1 MAKKT
6 AAIGTM
12 RLALKRADTSLLLYA
27 ILLFQVSAMLLLT
40 LRTEP
45 IDVQSLLLAGA
56 MPAVTL
62 LCMKL
67 LPMIWRI
74 DRVIMALV
82 LFLCSVSVVTLT
94 AISRASITPLTQA
107 VYIGVG
113 LVGMLAGIVFIRHF
127 KKWGHWK
134 IVFMALSLG
143 FIALPLIIGETKN
156 GAKNWIEVVPN
167 VIGGQPSEFVK
178 ISHLV
183 VLAACLS
190 ERQSRAMKI
199 LSIAFGAALC
209 AVLLLERDLGA
220 LLLYFLVTVI
230 LYFLATSN
238 GWLSLAGLGVGA
250 AGAVGA
256 YYALPYVKK
265 RIVNWRNPWADSS
278 GGGYQVIQSL
288 IAIGSGGLIGMG
300 LGLGMPRMVP
310 LYHSDFVFAAICEQF
325 GMIFALCLLAVYV
338 LIIMR
343 GVSVAMSCRDGFH
356 ALLAFGIVAL
366 IGLQTL
372 LIVGGNI
379 RLIPLTGVTLPFVA
393 MGGSSMV
400 SCLTGVGMLLGI
412 SSLNADRDEDDVRR
426 AEWQE
431 AEDA

>member
-1 MAKKT
+1 MTRRTEQISAMK
-6 AAIGTM
+6 
-12 RLALKRADTSLLLYA
+12 RALKRADPSLLLYA
-27 ILLFQVSAMLLLT
+27 IVLFQASAMLLLT

-45 IDVQSLLLAGA
+45 IDTQSLLLAGV

-62 LCMKL
+62 LLAKG
-67 LPMIWRI
+67 LPKIWKI
-74 DRVIMALV
+74 DGVVLTLV
-82 LFLCSVSVVTLT
+82 LFLCSVSIVTLT
-94 AISRASITPLTQA
+94 AIARAAVTPLTQA
-107 VYIGVG
+107 LYIGAG
-113 LVGMLAGIVFIRHF
+113 LIGMVIGIVFIRHF
-127 KKWGHWK
+127 RHWNRWK
-134 IVFMALSLG
+134 IVFMLLSLG
-143 FIALPLIIGETKN
+143 FIALPLAIGETKF
-156 GAKNWIEVVPN
+156 GAKNWIEVIRGV
-167 VIGGQPSEFVK
+167 VGVQPSEFVK
-178 ISHLV
+178 VSLMV

-190 ERQSRAMKI
+190 ERQSKTMKV

-220 LLLYFLVTVI
+220 LLLYFLTTVI

-238 GWLSLAGLGVGA
+238 GWLSLAGLGAGA

-256 YYALPYVKK
+256 YFMFDLVKQ
-265 RIVNWRNPWADSS
+265 RVSIWRNPWADAADS
-278 GGGYQVIQSL
+278 GYQLIQSL

-300 LGLGMPRMVP
+300 LGLGMPRMIP

-338 LIIMR
+338 LIILR
-343 GVSVAMSCRDGFH
+343 GVSIAMSCRDGFH

-366 IGLQTL
+366 LGLQTL

-393 MGGSSMV
+393 AGGSSMV
-400 SCLTGVGMLLGI
+400 SCLTGVGLLLGI
-412 SSLNADRDEDDVRR
+412 SSLNAEQDEEDVRR

-431 AEDA
+431 GERP

>member
-1 MAKKT
+1 MT
-6 AAIGTM
+6 RRTEQIGAM
-12 RLALKRADTSLLLYA
+12 KRALKRADPSLLLYA
-27 ILLFQVSAMLLLT
+27 IVLFQASAMLLLT

-45 IDVQSLLLAGA
+45 IDTQSLLLAGV

-62 LCMKL
+62 LLAKG
-67 LPMIWRI
+67 LPKIWKI
-74 DRVIMALV
+74 DGVVLTLV
-82 LFLCSVSVVTLT
+82 LFLCSVSIVTLT
-94 AISRASITPLTQA
+94 AIARAAVTPLTQA
-107 VYIGVG
+107 LYIGAG
-113 LVGMLAGIVFIRHF
+113 LIGMVIGIVFIRHF
-127 KKWGHWK
+127 RHWNRWK
-134 IVFMALSLG
+134 IVFMLLSLG
-143 FIALPLIIGETKN
+143 FIALPLAIGETKF
-156 GAKNWIEVVPN
+156 GAKNWIEVIRGV
-167 VIGGQPSEFVK
+167 VGVQPSEFVK
-178 ISHLV
+178 VSLMV

-190 ERQSRAMKI
+190 ERQSKTMKV

-220 LLLYFLVTVI
+220 LLLYFLTTVI

-238 GWLSLAGLGVGA
+238 GWLSLAGLGAGA

-256 YYALPYVKK
+256 YFMFDLVKQ
-265 RIVNWRNPWADSS
+265 RVSIWRNPWADAADS
-278 GGGYQVIQSL
+278 GYQLIQSL

-300 LGLGMPRMVP
+300 LGLGMPRMIP

-338 LIIMR
+338 LIILR
-343 GVSVAMSCRDGFH
+343 GVSIAMSCRDGFH

-366 IGLQTL
+366 LGLQTL

-393 MGGSSMV
+393 AGGSSMV
-400 SCLTGVGMLLGI
+400 SCLTGVGLLLGI
-412 SSLNADRDEDDVRR
+412 SSLNAEQDEEDVRR

-431 AEDA
+431 GERP